1 MSDATEIQGCAAALL
16 DYSGETAGP
25 LQAERDYARLK
36 ACIEVFQSNET
47 RNAELYDI
55 YEGAVPLRTVPDF
68 VPARYRNLRIGCP
81 WPAIAVQSVVERS
94 QFDGYVLKDKDGAT
108 AGLIRDIS
116 DRNCIQ
122 LGYQGALIDAQVTGV
137 SFACVVR
144 DEDGAA
150 VRWHTAKTAAGLWSW
165 RKNQLECGFAIV
177 DRMRKKAAATGKE
190 HQDTV
195 PSAVDFYTEQGVW
208 EVTRAP
214 GEPWRAEFVP
224 QPMGECQMVAI
235 PYQPDGTHPLGRSRF
250 TRPMRNIVQEYMSNA
265 LNLHVA
271 TEFTAIGQKWA
282 TGLSDEQFAAFAEN
296 KWSFAADVAALA
308 TDNPA
313 TGGNPQFGNFTQQSM
328 EPILSVKR
336 SLAMDFAAASSIPI
350 SELLTQDSNPTS
362 AEALAAAKDKLIS
375 LVESVNVRSRA
386 VLRRIGLMLLCI
398 EQGKALSDL
407 TDEER
412 GLMVH
417 MREPSTPTAAA
428 MADSALKAT
437 QAIEGYGKTDV
448 CLERMNF
455 DESERARIRAQIDAA
470 EATAALNALAD
481 QLTASAV
488 QGGAQ

>member
-1 MSDATEIQGCAAALL
+1 MSDASEIISCYSAIQEYVSEYVTEEQATYDAL
-16 DYSGETAGP
+16 
-25 LQAERDYARLK
+25 RLK
-36 ACIEVFQSNET
+36 ACIDVFRQNET

-55 YEGAVPLRTVPDF
+55 YEGAVPLRKVPDF
-68 VPARYRNLRIGCP
+68 VPSRYKNLRIGCP

-94 QFDGYVLKDKDGAT
+94 QFDGYVLKDKSSAT
-108 AGLIRDIS
+108 ANLIKEIS

-122 LGYQGALIDAQVTGV
+122 LGYQSALIDAQVTGV
-137 SFACVVR
+137 SFACIVR
-144 DEDGAA
+144 DADGAA

-177 DRMRKKAAATGKE
+177 DRMRKKTAATGKE
-190 HQDTV
+190 YQDTI
-195 PSAVDFYTEQGVW
+195 PSAVDFYTEQGIW
-208 EVTRAP
+208 EITRTP
-214 GEPWRAEFVP
+214 TQPWVAEFKP
-224 QPMGECQMVAI
+224 QAMGECQMVAI

-282 TGLSDEQFAAFAEN
+282 TGLSDEQFTAFANN
-296 KWSFAADVAALA
+296 KWNFAADVAVLT

-313 TGGNPQFGNFTQQSM
+313 SGNNPQFGNFTQQSM

-375 LVESVNVRSRA
+375 LVEAVNVRNRA
-386 VLRRIGLMLLCI
+386 ILKRIGLMLLCV
-398 EQGKALSDL
+398 EQGKPLSGL

-428 MADSALKAT
+428 MADAALKWSQTIDGFGNTSVCQERMGFSEDERSRIRAEQDEISAT
-437 QAIEGYGKTDV
+437 QALNQIAVGLSTGKGV
-448 CLERMNF
+448 
-455 DESERARIRAQIDAA
+455 
-470 EATAALNALAD
+470 
-481 QLTASAV
+481 V
-488 QGGAQ
+488 